1 MRSGAS
7 AAASIVAEIQ
17 VTATAIGVR
26 LPRASAAHPARTDPN
41 GMPRAVTL
49 PSRGSAVGG

>member
-17 VTATAIGVR
+17 VTATAIEVR

-41 GMPRAVTL
+41 GMPRAVAL
-49 PSRGSAVGG
+49 PSRGSAVEG